1 MLLDFRFKEVRN
13 ARIIWRAVAR
23 RLSRWYVEETVGVV
37 AADRPIDLSPMSF
50 LPVTAVASITHRIA
64 GAMLF
69 VGAGYLI
76 YLLDLALESETGFA
90 EARALLEALPG
101 KVALW
106 AVLVALSYHLLAG
119 IKHLLLDFHVGDSLA
134 GGRRG
139 SWLVLVLSA
148 LAAIG
153 LGVWLW

>member
-1 MLLDFRFKEVRN
+1 M
-13 ARIIWRAVAR
+13 
-23 RLSRWYVEETVGVV
+23 V
-37 AADRPIDLSPMSF
+37 AANRPIDLSPTSF

-64 GAMLF
+64 GAILF

-76 YLLDLALESETGFA
+76 YLLDMALESETGFA
-90 EARALLEALPG
+90 EARALLQALPG
-101 KVALW
+101 IVALW
-106 AVLVALSYHLLAG
+106 VTLVALSYHLLAG

-139 SWLVLVLSA
+139 SWLALVLSA